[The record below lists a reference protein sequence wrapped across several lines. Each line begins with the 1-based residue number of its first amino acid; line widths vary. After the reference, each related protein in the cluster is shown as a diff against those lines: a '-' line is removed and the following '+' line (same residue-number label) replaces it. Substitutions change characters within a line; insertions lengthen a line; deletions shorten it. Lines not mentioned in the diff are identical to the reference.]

1 MQQKAPSSSG
11 LGRRAFIPKIAG
23 STPAGVTINLLT
35 LVEIYFVIMGVV
47 LILGTQ
53 WGDEGKGKVI
63 DALSK
68 NSEFVVRFQGGNNAG
83 HTVINPLGEFKLHLI
98 PAGVFEKKSKVA
110 IANGVVI
117 DPEVLVEEIE
127 SLEKAGIDL
136 KNRLYISPRCHII
149 LPYHK
154 LLEKVYEEAKGKG
167 KTGTTGRGIGPV
179 YSDKVGYN
187 GIRLYDLMDPKK
199 FKNKLEIQLGL
210 KNAILK
216 SYGIKPLSFST
227 IEKTMKPIR
236 KKLLPYINEP
246 FPFIQEALKKNKKIM
261 IEGAQAVFLDNDW
274 GTYPFVT
281 ASTIVSGGIT
291 GGAGIAPKYLKE
303 IIGVIKAYTTRVGE
317 GPFPT
322 EFDASESEHIRN
334 LGLEFGAT
342 TGRARRCGWLD
353 LEMVRFAVELNGITD
368 LALTKIDVLDTYK
381 EIKLCTGYKLE
392 GKILRYY
399 DGDEIFL
406 DNVEPVY
413 KTMKGWQS
421 STKGVTLFDKLP
433 REAKAYIAEIEKQTG
448 VKVAY
453 ISTGPS
459 REEMIAR
466 S

>member
-1 MQQKAPSSSG
+1 
-11 LGRRAFIPKIAG
+11 
-23 STPAGVTINLLT
+23 
-35 LVEIYFVIMGVV
+35 MGVV

-53 WGDEGKGKVI
+53 WGDEGKGKII

-98 PAGVFEKKSKVA
+98 PAGVFEKKSRVA

-127 SLEKAGIDL
+127 SLEKAGVEL

-187 GIRLYDLMDPKK
+187 GIRLYDMMNPKK
-199 FKNKLEIQLGL
+199 FENKIKVQLKL
-210 KNAILK
+210 KNAVLK
-216 SYGIKPLSFST
+216 SYGVKPLSYDQ
-227 IEKTMKPIR
+227 IEKTLEPIR
-236 KKLLPYINEP
+236 TKLLPFVIEP
-246 FPFIQEALKKNKKIM
+246 FPFIQQALKKDKKVM

-291 GGAGIAPKYLKE
+291 GGAGIAPKYLKDV
-303 IIGVIKAYTTRVGE
+303 IGVIKAYTTRVGE

-322 EFDASESEHIRN
+322 EFDVSESDHIRN
-334 LGLEFGAT
+334 LGMEFGAT

-353 LEMVRFAVELNGITD
+353 LEMVRFAVELNGINH

-381 EIKLCTGYKLE
+381 EIKLCTGYELN
-392 GKILRYY
+392 GKTLRYY
-399 DGDEIFL
+399 DGDEVFL
-406 DNVEPVY
+406 DHVKPIY
-413 KTMKGWQS
+413 KTMKGWLS
-421 STKGVTLFDKLP
+421 KTKGVTSFDKLP
-433 REAKAYIAEIEKQTG
+433 KEAKDYIAEIEKQTG
-448 VKVAY
+448 AKVTY

-459 REEMIAR
+459 RGEMITR
-466 S
+466 G